1 MTTATDTTA
10 STAAPAATEAPPLRT
25 QLEALLLV
33 VDEPAPVAV
42 LATALERPTAEVEQ
56 TLAEL
61 STTWEAEGRGFRLR
75 QVAGGWRLY
84 TAAECAEVV
93 ERFVLQGQTAR
104 LSQAALETLA
114 VVAYAQ
120 PVTRA
125 KVASIRGVNSDGV
138 LRTLVTRRMIQE
150 AGVEPGSPATLF
162 VTTPLFLEKLGINEL
177 SELPPLAPL
186 LPDLEAV
193 LGSDAPED
201 ARWAGVLAGTT
212 GRTAQPAA
220 EATTAD
226 EPPATDAIEGQGT
239 DDE

>member
-1 MTTATDTTA
+1 MTTATD
-10 STAAPAATEAPPLRT
+10 SAAPAAAAAPPLRT

-42 LATALERPTAEVEQ
+42 LATAVQRPTAEVAEV
-56 TLAEL
+56 LAEL
-61 STTWEAEGRGFRLR
+61 AAGWEAEDRGFRLR

-84 TAAECAEVV
+84 TATACAEVV

-138 LRTLVTRRMIQE
+138 LRTLVTRRMVQE

-162 VTTPLFLEKLGINEL
+162 VTTPLFLEKLGINDL
-177 SELPPLAPL
+177 AELPPLAPL

-201 ARWAGVLAGTT
+201 ARWAGVLAGTM
-212 GRTAQPAA
+212 GRTAQPTA
-220 EATTAD
+220 EARTTDAMTAD
-226 EPPATDAIEGQGT
+226 ARDEQGT